1 MTNLADLLPAGGGQ
15 NNTDFVADGTISS
28 GAPVILTAAGK
39 AAPIVATTATEAV
52 GTEAVYYNSTM
63 NMTSTA
69 FDSTNN
75 RAIFV
80 YKNQGAPFYVR
91 CVIGTVN
98 GTGAMTYGTEVVL
111 NSTTNSYPPEVV
123 FDSNAGKAVVFY
135 YEGSSLIG
143 RVGTVDPSDNSI
155 SFGSPVTVATASGSA
170 AYLVACFD
178 TTNNQICVVFTGP
191 SGGKPY
197 NRVVTVNGTSLT
209 LGTETAFGGNS
220 DGWYAITYDSGSNK
234 IIFAFQDSSSSYY
247 ASCMVG
253 EISGSAASFSGLVYA
268 FDSSGIS
275 GDIGCSYDSTA
286 NKTVFVWRDGGQSNR
301 GKAIVG
307 TVTGATSIT
316 FGAEVDV
323 NSGRADY
330 LKPIYDPIANK
341 TIVLYSDYNYPA
353 ANNFYGRLVVGTI
366 SGTNLTFASTI
377 DFHASATKYITGA
390 YDSTSNVILI
400 SYQDNGNAD
409 RGTAKIFRPDSVQ
422 TNLTSTNLLGIA
434 SGAISDTATGTINT
448 WGSRNEAQTG
458 LTIGSDYY
466 VQDDGRIEAG
476 VTNIAY
482 DISSATYTQNFS
494 VSSQSTDPVGLVFS
508 PDGTSMYVVSG
519 VYPPGAK
526 NIFQYALTTAFDIS
540 TASLSKDFDSSGQ
553 DSQARGIQFNADG
566 TKMFINGVTGDAYYQ
581 YSLSSAYDISTGSYD
596 SVSFSLSS
604 QDGNM
609 EDVVFNAAGTKFYG
623 VGLNTFAIYQYS
635 CSSAFD
641 LSTASYDSVSFSI
654 SSQDN
659 SPRDLFFKPDGSK
672 MWLLGRQN
680 NSIYQYSLS
689 SAFDLSTAS
698 YDSIS
703 FSVSSEETS
712 SGGLAFSANGEKF
725 YVCGG
730 TGDDVNQYATTANSF
745 STTYLI
751 GQAITATQINIKDYT
766 G

>member
-1 MTNLADLLPAGGGQ
+1 MSNLADLLPAGGGQ
-15 NNTDFVADGTISS
+15 NNTDFVADGAISS
-28 GAPVILTAAGK
+28 GAPVVLTAAGK
-39 AAPIVATTATEAV
+39 AAPISATTATEAV

-80 YKNQGAPFYVR
+80 YKNQGTPFYVR

-111 NSTTNSYPPEVV
+111 NSTTNSYPPVVV

-135 YEGSSLIG
+135 YEGSSLIA

-155 SFGSPVTVATASGSA
+155 SFGSPVTVAAVSASA
-170 AYLVACFD
+170 FVLAACFD
-178 TTNNQICVVFTGP
+178 PINNQILVIFPDNVDSSSKG
-191 SGGKPY
+191 
-197 NRVVTVNGTSLT
+197 RVVTVNGTSLT
-209 LGTETAFGGNS
+209 LGSESGIGGAN
-220 DGWYAITYDSGSNK
+220 DGWYALTYDSGSDR
-234 IIFAFQDSSSSYY
+234 IIFAFQDYSSSYY
-247 ASCMVG
+247 ASAMVG
-253 EISGSAASFSGLVYA
+253 SISSSAPSFPGLVYA

-286 NKTVFVWRDGGQSNR
+286 NKTVFVWRDGGQGNR

-307 TVTGATSIT
+307 TVGAANSGTALS

-353 ANNFYGRLVVGTI
+353 VNNFYGRLVVGTI

-409 RGTAKIFRPDSVQ
+409 KGTAKIFRPDSTQ

-448 WGSRNEAQTG
+448 WGSRNEVQTG

-466 VQDDGRIEAG
+466 VQIDGRIEAG
-476 VTNIAY
+476 VTSIAF
-482 DISSATYTQNFS
+482 DISSATYTQNFDIS
-494 VSSQSTDPVGLVFS
+494 SQATIPQAIAFNPTGTKMFIVDIAGQDVNEYALSTGFDVSSASYTQNFSVASQDTAPTGISFNAAGTKMFVCGYTNDNVYEYTLSSGFNLSTASYAQALDVSGQDTLPKDVVFNT
-508 PDGTSMYVVSG
+508 DGTKMFVLGGTG
-519 VYPPGAK
+519 VDVNEYTLSA
-526 NIFQYALTTAFDIS
+526 YDIS
-540 TASLSKDFDSSGQ
+540 TASFVDSFSVA
-553 DSQARGIQFNADG
+553 SQEGAPDGIAFNTDG
-566 TKMFINGVTGDAYYQ
+566 TKMFIVGNTDSVFQ
-581 YSLSSAYDISTGSYD
+581 YNLSSG
-596 SVSFSLSS
+596 F
-604 QDGNM
+604 
-609 EDVVFNAAGTKFYG
+609 DV
-623 VGLNTFAIYQYS
+623 
-635 CSSAFD
+635 
-641 LSTASYDSVSFSI
+641 STASY
-654 SSQDN
+654 
-659 SPRDLFFKPDGSK
+659 
-672 MWLLGRQN
+672 
-680 NSIYQYSLS
+680 
-689 SAFDLSTAS
+689 A
-698 YDSIS
+698 SIS
-703 FSVSSEETS
+703 FSVASQET
-712 SGGLAFSANGEKF
+712 GPTGIAFSADGKKMF
-725 YVCGG
+725 IVG
-730 TGDDVNQYATTANSF
+730 TQGDDVNQYATTANSF

>member
-39 AAPIVATTATEAV
+39 AAAVAESSVTEAV
-52 GTEAVYYNSTM
+52 GTPVAFGGGPINPAVACCY
-63 NMTSTA
+63 
-69 FDSTNN
+69 D
-75 RAIFV
+75 
-80 YKNQGAPFYVR
+80 
-91 CVIGTVN
+91 
-98 GTGAMTYGTEVVL
+98 
-111 NSTTNSYPPEVV
+111 TTNSKVV
-123 FDSNAGKAVVFY
+123 IVYG
-135 YEGSSLIG
+135 
-143 RVGTVDPSDNSI
+143 DN
-155 SFGSPVTVATASGSA
+155 
-170 AYLVACFD
+170 
-178 TTNNQICVVFTGP
+178 N
-191 SGGKPY
+191 
-197 NRVVTVNGTSLT
+197 
-209 LGTETAFGGNS
+209 
-220 DGWYAITYDSGSNK
+220 DSG
-234 IIFAFQDSSSSYY
+234 Y
-247 ASCMVG
+247 
-253 EISGSAASFSGLVYA
+253 
-268 FDSSGIS
+268 
-275 GDIGCSYDSTA
+275 
-286 NKTVFVWRDGGQSNR
+286 

-307 TVTGATSIT
+307 TVSGSTISFGTQVTFAGSGTVGDLSIVFDPDSGKVVIAFRDNSNSGYGTAIVGTVSGTSISFGSAAVFSSSSNNYNSAVYDTSNDKVFISFTNPGSSNVGQGVVGTVSGTSISFGSATT
-316 FGAEVDV
+316 FSSASPTYPTSSAFDSSENKVVTAYMDGTNG
-323 NSGRADY
+323 NSQA
-330 LKPIYDPIANK
+330 I
-341 TIVLYSDYNYPA
+341 
-353 ANNFYGRLVVGTI
+353 VGTI
-366 SGTNLTFASTI
+366 SGTSVSFG
-377 DFHASATKYITGA
+377 SATTFTTAYSADFSTA
-390 YDSTSNVILI
+390 YDANANKILI
-400 SYQDNGNAD
+400 SFEDVANSSY
-409 RGTAKIFRPDSVQ
+409 GTAIVGTVSGTSISFGSKAVYEAANGSFISSVYDSNAKRVVIVYGEGFIAGYSSAVNATISGTSVSFTSPFQ
-422 TNLTSTNLLGIA
+422 LVATYNNPMMITFDSDNKKVVEAYNSSGSKALVYTPPSTETNLTSTNLLGIA

-448 WGSRNEAQTG
+448 WGSRNEVQTG

-466 VQDDGRIEAG
+466 VQNDGRIEAG

-540 TASLSKDFDSSGQ
+540 TASLSKDFDASGE
-553 DSQARGIQFNADG
+553 DSQARGIQFNLDG

-609 EDVVFNAAGTKFYG
+609 EDVVFNADGTKFYG
-623 VGLNTFAIYQYS
+623 VGFNTYAIYQYS

-689 SAFDLSTAS
+689 SAFDLSTLS

-703 FSVSSEETS
+703 FSVNSEETS
-712 SGGLAFSANGEKF
+712 PGGLAFSANGEKF

-745 STTYLI
+745 STDHLI
-751 GQAITATQINIKDYT
+751 GKAITATQINIKDYT